1 MPTAEEIFAK
11 YLLPLYPNDVF
22 SSGASH
28 RERDLEKVRATD
40 ANPARNP
47 SVLAHVDDAASVFVK
62 MHASVFGKDLAL
74 DFSDAS
80 VHRLSAALTR
90 DVRDALASSGDAGTP
105 ENALFNVIVHGAAYV
120 GACVVR
126 AHGGAWLVRRPL
138 WESRVRLKSHAGEA
152 ELAVLSWWLRAL
164 GDDAFDADGAV
175 RAGLAERYRA
185 YVEVASARPDSLE
198 PLVPAPAP
206 GAEGP
211 PRVLPRLKNVKYD
224 VFYKYIR
231 AHVPELRDVGADFPS
246 PQRFDAY
253 RFRWL
258 DFLLVGGGRMLVVC
272 GPGEGGL
279 HAFWLDR
286 GGFLKS
292 ALFAADP
299 MPEPMAKLDGDKLAF
314 VVSHDGKT
322 QVHETLW
329 WGP

>member
-1 MPTAEEIFAK
+1 MIA
-11 YLLPLYPNDVF
+11 
-22 SSGASH
+22 
-28 RERDLEKVRATD
+28 
-40 ANPARNP
+40 
-47 SVLAHVDDAASVFVK
+47 
-62 MHASVFGKDLAL
+62 
-74 DFSDAS
+74 
-80 VHRLSAALTR
+80 
-90 DVRDALASSGDAGTP
+90 
-105 ENALFNVIVHGAAYV
+105 HGAAYV

-164 GDDAFDADGAV
+164 ADDAFDETGAV

-185 YVEVASARPDSLE
+185 YVEVATARPDSLE
-198 PLVPAPAP
+198 PLAK
-206 GAEGP
+206 
-211 PRVLPRLKNVKYD
+211 PRALPRLKNPKYD
-224 VFYKYIR
+224 VLYKYIR

-246 PQRFDAY
+246 PARFDAY

-258 DFLLVGGGRMLVVC
+258 DFFLVGDGRMLVVC

-279 HAFWLDR
+279 HALWLDR

-299 MPEPMAKLDGDKLAF
+299 MPEPMAKLDGDKIAF
-314 VVSHDGKT
+314 VVSHDGRT

-329 WGP
+329 WGPWE

>member
-1 MPTAEEIFAK
+1 M
-11 YLLPLYPNDVF
+11 
-22 SSGASH
+22 
-28 RERDLEKVRATD
+28 
-40 ANPARNP
+40 
-47 SVLAHVDDAASVFVK
+47 LAHLDDRPRVFVK
-62 MHASVFGKDLAL
+62 MHARVLGVDLAL

-80 VHRLSAALTR
+80 VHRLSAALSR
-90 DVRDALASSGDAGTP
+90 DVRDALAKSGEAGTP

-164 GDDAFDADGAV
+164 ADDAFDDAGAV

-185 YVEVASARPDSLE
+185 YVEVATARPDSLE
-198 PLVPAPAP
+198 PLRAAARAAAAEERQIRCILQVHPRARARAARRGRGLPVTRALRRVPISVA
-206 GAEGP
+206 
-211 PRVLPRLKNVKYD
+211 R
-224 VFYKYIR
+224 
-231 AHVPELRDVGADFPS
+231 
-246 PQRFDAY
+246 
-253 RFRWL
+253 
-258 DFLLVGGGRMLVVC
+258 FLLVGGGRMLVVC

-292 ALFAADP
+292 ALFAADA

-314 VVSHDGKT
+314 VVSHGGKT

>member
-1 MPTAEEIFAK
+1 MRAAMPTAEEIFAT
-11 YLLPLYPNDVF
+11 YLLPLYPAD
-22 SSGASH
+22 A
-28 RERDLEKVRATD
+28 RDLEKVRATD
-40 ANPARNP
+40 ANPAKNP
-47 SVLAHVDDAASVFVK
+47 SVLAHLDDAADVFVK
-62 MHASVFGKDLAL
+62 MHARVFGKDLAL
-74 DFSDAS
+74 DFGDAS
-80 VHRLSAALTR
+80 VHRLGVALTR
-90 DVRDALASSGDAGTP
+90 DVRDALAKSGAPGTP
-105 ENALFNVIVHGAAYV
+105 DNALFNVIVHGAAYV

-126 AHGGAWLVRRPL
+126 SHGGAWLVRRPL
-138 WESRVRLKSHAGEA
+138 WESRVRLASHAGEA

-164 GDDAFDADGAV
+164 ADEAFDESGHV

-185 YVEVASARPDSLE
+185 YVEVATTRPDSLQPIAE
-198 PLVPAPAP
+198 PRA
-206 GAEGP
+206 
-211 PRVLPRLKNVKYD
+211 LPRLKNVKYD
-224 VFYKYIR
+224 LFYKYLK

-258 DFLLVGGGRMLVVC
+258 DFFLVGDGRMLVVC

-299 MPEPMAKLDGDKLAF
+299 MPEPMAKLEGDKLQF
-314 VVSHDGKT
+314 VVSHDKKT